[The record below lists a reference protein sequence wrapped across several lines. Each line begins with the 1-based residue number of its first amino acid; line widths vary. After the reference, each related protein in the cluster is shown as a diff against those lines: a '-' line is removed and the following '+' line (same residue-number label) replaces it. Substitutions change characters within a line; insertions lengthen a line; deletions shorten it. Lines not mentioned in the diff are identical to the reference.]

1 MKKNN
6 NRITDTAID
15 MGDTGEAC
23 KMYNEDDKEG
33 LRAFLRQPSAEAG
46 KTNGELV
53 GLQRDDLRDWETS
66 DTWVEK
72 VKGLVWNFESPSR
85 LIEINWSMSAGGNL
99 AGTLN
104 AGLWRDLTRL
114 DCSGNQLTALDVSA
128 LKTLAYLLVGNNR
141 LTALDVRNNGE
152 LDYLSCP
159 NNRLT
164 GLDVSRNTELY
175 YLDCSNNQ
183 LASVDGTRNTRI
195 ESLNCDNN
203 PLTAMDEDA
212 KKALFALDF
221 EGMCF
226 QMFFENKSY
235 EQVMNKLYNEDD
247 KEGLRMFLRQPSA
260 EAGKTNGEQ
269 LRLHASDMN
278 NWENDEAWI
287 EIISSLPSNDNP
299 SKRMVIRPE
308 LVWNSESPK
317 RLTEIMWSRKNLA
330 GCLDA
335 GKWSMLK
342 SLHCADNGIST
353 LDVRS
358 NTSLD
363 DLDCS
368 NNRLTALN
376 TDANTAL
383 FRLDCSGNQ
392 LSALDT
398 RANKQLM
405 TIIGSYNQLTSLEVS
420 KDKTPVFFI
429 NCNANRLQLSDL
441 YSVMEKFDEK
451 EKDRELG
458 SILGEQY
465 LPLQKIRINS
475 ELDFSGE
482 NVIDGVS
489 TQFTVTLS
497 QNDTPA
503 PASDYSIT
511 DGKIKFFRAGIYYL
525 TMTNEAIISD
535 RQYPAKA
542 IAKIEVAENG

>member
-141 LTALDVRNNGE
+141 LNALDVRKNGE
-152 LDYLSCP
+152 LDFLSCP

-235 EQVMNKLYNEDD
+235 EQVMN
-247 KEGLRMFLRQPSA
+247 
-260 EAGKTNGEQ
+260 
-269 LRLHASDMN
+269 
-278 NWENDEAWI
+278 
-287 EIISSLPSNDNP
+287 
-299 SKRMVIRPE
+299 
-308 LVWNSESPK
+308 
-317 RLTEIMWSRKNLA
+317 NL
-330 GCLDA
+330 
-335 GKWSMLK
+335 
-342 SLHCADNGIST
+342 
-353 LDVRS
+353 
-358 NTSLD
+358 
-363 DLDCS
+363 
-368 NNRLTALN
+368 
-376 TDANTAL
+376 
-383 FRLDCSGNQ
+383 
-392 LSALDT
+392 
-398 RANKQLM
+398 
-405 TIIGSYNQLTSLEVS
+405 
-420 KDKTPVFFI
+420 
-429 NCNANRLQLSDL
+429 
-441 YSVMEKFDEK
+441 
-451 EKDRELG
+451 
-458 SILGEQY
+458 
-465 LPLQKIRINS
+465 
-475 ELDFSGE
+475 
-482 NVIDGVS
+482 
-489 TQFTVTLS
+489 
-497 QNDTPA
+497 
-503 PASDYSIT
+503 
-511 DGKIKFFRAGIYYL
+511 
-525 TMTNEAIISD
+525 
-535 RQYPAKA
+535 
-542 IAKIEVAENG
+542 